1 MNCSELIKELSKHE
15 DTIRAGHSQRFF
27 KTGKGE
33 YGEGD
38 VFIGLTMPEI
48 RKICKGYRD
57 LSINDLQELLS
68 SPIHEHRM
76 SAVVIMAD
84 IFKNSKPEKQKQLYD
99 LYIKAVKNNQINNW
113 DLIDVSAPHVVGEYF
128 VSTSTKVMYELANSK
143 HLWSKRTAVLSTGAF
158 LKRGDSSHTY
168 KIAEILLHDPH
179 DLIQKAVG
187 WFLREA
193 GKRVSEQELLDF
205 LNNHAHEMPRTMLR
219 YSIEKL
225 EPQQRKY
232 YMAKKIHN
240 L

>member
-1 MNCSELIKELSKHE
+1 MNVSNLFKELNAHE
-15 DTIRAGHSQRFF
+15 NPIRSEHSQRFF

-38 VFIGLTMPEI
+38 VFIGITMPEL
-48 RKICKGYRD
+48 RKICKNYHD
-57 LSINDLQELLS
+57 LSIEDLQELLR

-84 IFKNSKPEKQKQLYD
+84 IYKKSDSDKQKHLYE
-99 LYIKAVKNNQINNW
+99 LYIKAVKDNQINNW

-128 VSTSTKVMYELANSK
+128 VRTSPDPMYKLAKSN
-143 HLWSKRTAVLSTGAF
+143 HLWSKRTAVLSTGAY
-158 LKRGDSSHTY
+158 LKRGNSTHTY
-168 KIAEILLHDPH
+168 AVADILLHDPH

-193 GKRVSEQELLDF
+193 GKRVSEDELLNF
-205 LNNHAHEMPRTMLR
+205 LNRHAHEMPRTMLR

-225 EPQQRKY
+225 SPEQRKY
-232 YMAKKIHN
+232 YLTLEK
-240 L
+240 

>member
-1 MNCSELIKELSKHE
+1 MTAQKIINELQKFE
-15 DTIRAGHSQRFF
+15 DPIRATHSQRFF

-38 VFIGLTMPEI
+38 VFIGLTMPTL
-48 RKICKGYRD
+48 RKICKNFRD

-84 IFKNSKPEKQKQLYD
+84 IFKISKPEKQKQLYD
-99 LYIKAVKNNQINNW
+99 LYIKAVKDNQINNW
-113 DLIDVSAPHVVGEYF
+113 DLIDVSAPHVVGCYF
-128 VSTSTKVMYELANSK
+128 VNTSPEPIYELAHSN
-143 HLWSKRTAVLSTGAF
+143 HLWSKRTAVLSTGAY
-158 LKRGDSSHTY
+158 LKIGNSSHTY
-168 KIAEILLHDPH
+168 KVADILLHDPH

-193 GKRVSEQELLDF
+193 GKRVSEGELLNF
-205 LNNHAHEMPRTMLR
+205 LEEHAHEMPRTMLR

-225 EPQQRKY
+225 DPQQRKY
-232 YMAKKIHN
+232 YMTIKN
-240 L
+240 YN

>member
-1 MNCSELIKELSKHE
+1 MNAKSLITELNNNE
-15 DTIRAGHSQRFF
+15 DPIRANHSQRFF

-38 VFIGLTMPEI
+38 VFIGLTMPGL
-48 RKICKGYRD
+48 RKICKDYRD
-57 LSINDLQELLS
+57 LSINDLQVLLS

-113 DLIDVSAPHVVGEYF
+113 DLIDVSAPHVVGGYF
-128 VSTSTKVMYELANSK
+128 VNTSAEPMYKLAKSN
-143 HLWSKRTAVLSTGAF
+143 HLWSKRTSVLSTGAY
-158 LKRGDSSHTY
+158 LKIGDSSHTY
-168 KIAEILLHDPH
+168 KVAEILLHDPH

-205 LNNHAHEMPRTMLR
+205 LNSHAHEIPRTMLR

-225 EPQQRKY
+225 SPQQREY
-232 YMAKKIHN
+232 YMKLKN
-240 L
+240 